1 MANRF
6 PLVINNTTT
15 VVGELQSG
23 DALNLS
29 LSGIYDGSSTGSN
42 TQYLKATGD
51 GKVTWAAPGDVY
63 LTTAQTLQNKTFSSC
78 IFNATSNT
86 LTNVPNGS
94 LVNSSITINGTAIS
108 LGGSVVTPDLNT
120 TYTIGTTQPSTNYA
134 LIRLTAGGS
143 GTLTNSEFNLY
154 GQQGITVQ
162 RQTNGDIRLAPALQA
177 LAPNATTGYIT
188 GSSYDGLTART
199 WDINATT
206 TNTGNAIVARDV
218 NGDFAARNIT
228 AVKFIVSGSSS
239 SAFLK
244 GDGTTDT
251 NAYITSASVGTGTL
265 TLATSGSGISGSAS
279 FGANSSSN
287 VTFTVS
293 SSATNANTANSI
305 VFRDASGNFSAGTI
319 SASLSG
325 SASQLNGLSSGYSGA
340 NVVLRT
346 DGNGYLLLDN
356 WVRVANGSGMYTAT
370 NGSYVYNDT
379 TYGWFMRSPSNSS
392 ASMRLQ
398 TNDGTSRGWFYADNS
413 NQQGFLST
421 GGGWNL
427 RVDNSGNVYATNDV
441 TAFAS
446 DMRLK
451 TNIKP
456 ISNALNKVCK
466 LKGFTYEFNELAVS
480 LGFESG
486 KRFSGVSAQEVQEV
500 LPEAVKPAP
509 VSEEYLTVQY
519 EKLVP
524 LLIEA
529 IKDLSERLYK
539 LENK

>member
-1 MANRF
+1 MANRY
-6 PLVINNTTT
+6 PLVINNSTT

-23 DALNLS
+23 DSLNLS
-29 LSGIYDGSSTGSN
+29 LSGIYDGSSTGSS

-51 GKVTWAAPGDVY
+51 GKIVWSAPGDVY
-63 LTTAQTLQNKTFSSC
+63 LTLSQTLQNKTFSSC
-78 IFNATSNT
+78 VFNATSNT

-177 LAPNATTGYIT
+177 LTPNATTGYIT
-188 GSSYDGLTART
+188 GSSYDGLNART

-206 TNTGNAIVARDV
+206 GSTGNAIVARDV
-218 NGDFAARNIT
+218 NGDFTSRYIT
-228 AVKFIVSGSSS
+228 ATKFIVSGSSS

-244 GDGTTDT
+244 GDGSTDT
-251 NAYITSASVGTGTL
+251 NAYITAASVGTGTL
-265 TLATSGSGISGSAS
+265 TLATSGSGISGSAT
-279 FGANSSSN
+279 FGANSTSN
-287 VTFTVS
+287 VTFTVTS
-293 SSATNANTANSI
+293 SGTNANTANSL

-319 SASLSG
+319 TASLSG

-346 DGNGYLLLDN
+346 DGNGYILIDN
-356 WVRVANGSGMYTAT
+356 WIRVGGGTGLYNSSGAYL
-370 NGSYVYNDT
+370 YEDT
-379 TYGWFMRSPSNSS
+379 TYGWFARSRSNSS
-392 ASMRLQ
+392 SSLRLQ
-398 TNDGTSRGWFYADNS
+398 TTDGNARGWYYADNS

-451 TNIKP
+451 TNIEQ
-456 ISNALNKVCK
+456 IDNALEKVCK
-466 LKGFTYEFNELAVS
+466 LNGFTYEFNELANS
-480 LGFESG
+480 MGFMKER
-486 KRFSGVSAQEVQEV
+486 RFSGVSAQEVNEV
-500 LPEAVKPAP
+500 LPEAVRPAP
-509 VSEEYLTVQY
+509 VNDEYLTVQY

-529 IKDLSERLYK
+529 IKDLSEKVKR